1 MAFKN
6 IADQTN
12 GFYIPCVSLFGP
24 GCAKEIGTKAQ
35 NLGAKKALIVT
46 DEGLF
51 KFGVANT
58 IAESLKDAG
67 VDSHIFAGAEP
78 NPTDINVHH
87 GVQAYND
94 NGCDFIVSLGGGSSH
109 DCAKG
114 IGLVTAGGGHIR
126 DYEGIDK
133 STVPMTP
140 LIAINTT
147 AGTASEMTRFCIIT
161 NTDTHV
167 KMAIVDW
174 RCTPLIAID
183 DPKLMVAK
191 PAGLTAATGMDALT
205 HAVEAYVSTAANP
218 ITDACAEKAITM
230 ISQWLRP
237 AVANGENI
245 EARDAMS
252 YAQYLAG
259 MAFNNASLGY
269 VHAMAHQLGG
279 FYDLPHG
286 VCNALLL
293 PYVQDFNKKAAAPR
307 LKYVASLLGANV
319 SNLSDEDGAKK
330 AVELIK
336 EMANNVG
343 IPKSLAE
350 LGVKEEDFSVLADNA
365 LKDVCGLTNPI
376 QATKEEIIQ
385 IFRNAY

>member
-1 MAFKN
+1 MSFKN

-24 GCAKEIGTKAQ
+24 GCAKEVGAKAQ

-46 DEGLF
+46 DAGLF
-51 KFGVANT
+51 KFGVADIIVNY
-58 IAESLKDAG
+58 LKEAG
-67 VDSHIFAGAEP
+67 VDSHVFAGAEP
-78 NPTDINVHH
+78 NPTDINVFN
-87 GVQAYND
+87 GVNAYNE

-114 IGLVTAGGGHIR
+114 IGLVTAGGGNIR

-133 STVPMTP
+133 SLVPMTP

-174 RCTPLIAID
+174 RCTPLVAID
-183 DPKLMVAK
+183 DPKLMIAK
-191 PAGLTAATGMDALT
+191 PAALTAATGMDALT

-230 ISQWLRP
+230 ISQWLRS

-245 EARDAMS
+245 EARDAMA

-279 FYDLPHG
+279 FYNLPHG
-286 VCNALLL
+286 VCNAILL
-293 PYVQDFNKKAAAPR
+293 PHVCEFNLIACPQRYAKIAELMGVNIKDLTVTEAAFAAIAAIR
-307 LKYVASLLGANV
+307 E
-319 SNLSDEDGAKK
+319 LSES
-330 AVELIK
+330 I
-336 EMANNVG
+336 G
-343 IPKSLAE
+343 IPSGLTV
-350 LGVKEEDFSVLADNA
+350 LGVKEADHAVMAKNA
-365 LKDVCGLTNPI
+365 QNDACMLTNPRK
-376 QATKEEIIQ
+376 ANEEQVIE
-385 IFRNAY
+385 IFKAAM